1 MTDDQHAR
9 HARGRRMSPA
19 AIAVTASIAAGS
31 LGLATYAATAGAGT
45 SQAEAPEEALRASVG
60 QFSPTVAADAVAA
73 LSDTAASESTGMFAE
88 MKQMRADQA
97 AALGVST
104 GVRDESLATVQD
116 QAERIS
122 QERAEK
128 KRAAAEKAARE
139 AAEKAAAEQAAA
151 EAAAA
156 GRAAAEQAAAE
167 QAAAE
172 QAAAEAAA
180 AERAEQEQAASRSQ
194 ERAAQPQP
202 AAQPEP
208 QPEPEPQPVYSGD
221 ARGIAQSMLGSYGW
235 GMDQWGCLDS
245 LWQKESGWNHTAS
258 NPSSGAYGI
267 PQSLPGSKMATAG
280 ADWQTNP
287 ATQIEWGLGYISG
300 RYGSPCAAWAHSQ
313 AVNWY

>member
-1 MTDDQHAR
+1 MPHAPLTDDQNAR
-9 HARGRRMSPA
+9 HSRGRRMSPA

-45 SQAEAPEEALRASVG
+45 SEASTSEEALRASVG

-73 LSDTAASESTGMFAE
+73 LSDTAAEESTGMFAQ

-116 QAERIS
+116 QAERIA

-151 EAAAA
+151 EA
-156 GRAAAEQAAAE
+156 AAAEQAAAE

-202 AAQPEP
+202 QPEPEP
-208 QPEPEPQPVYSGD
+208 QPEPAPVYSGD

-245 LWQKESGWNHTAS
+245 LWQKESGWNHTAM

>member
-1 MTDDQHAR
+1 MPHAPLTDDQQAR
-9 HARGRRMSPA
+9 DKRGRRMSPA

-45 SQAEAPEEALRASVG
+45 SQSADSQETLRASVG

-73 LSDTAASESTGMFAE
+73 LSDTAAEESTGMFAQ
-88 MKQMRADQA
+88 MKQMREDQA

-104 GVRDESLATVQD
+104 GVRDESLQTVQD

-122 QERAEK
+122 QERAEE

-156 GRAAAEQAAAE
+156 
-167 QAAAE
+167 E
-172 QAAAEAAA
+172 QAAAEAAAAERAA

-194 ERAAQPQP
+194 ERAAQPEPQ
-202 AAQPEP
+202 AQAQPEP
-208 QPEPEPQPVYSGD
+208 QPQPEPEPAPVYSGD

-245 LWQKESGWNHTAS
+245 LWQKESGWNHTAM
-258 NPSSGAYGI
+258 NASSGAYGI